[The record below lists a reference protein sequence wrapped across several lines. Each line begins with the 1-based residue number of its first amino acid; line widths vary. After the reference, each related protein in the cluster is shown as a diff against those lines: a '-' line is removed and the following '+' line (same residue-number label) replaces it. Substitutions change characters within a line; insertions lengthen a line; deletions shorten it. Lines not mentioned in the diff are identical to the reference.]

1 MKHFCKL
8 VPKDIVRSKPKDWG
22 SCLCQTC
29 LNPQLKIEACLSNVG
44 KSLFVETD
52 KLVKCD
58 ESKLKTFCEKVKSCE
73 KLSAI
78 FTGVKTLL
86 VSGDSQ
92 NSLCIRVDWSEN
104 GNQARQE
111 KGAYYHE
118 PQVSIN
124 AVVAYMSTSVISHCT
139 ISDTKSHKVTAVWAS
154 LEKVLSS
161 FDLDKVQILYIIT
174 DSLTSQ
180 HRSK

>member
-22 SCLCQTC
+22 TCLCQTC
-29 LNPQLKIEACLSNVG
+29 LNPQLKIEACLSNG
-44 KSLFVETD
+44 DKSLFVETD

-78 FTGVKTLL
+78 FTGVKTLF

-92 NSLCIRVDWSEN
+92 DSLCIRVDWSEN

-111 KGAYYHE
+111 K
-118 PQVSIN
+118 
-124 AVVAYMSTSVISHCT
+124 
-139 ISDTKSHKVTAVWAS
+139 
-154 LEKVLSS
+154 
-161 FDLDKVQILYIIT
+161 
-174 DSLTSQ
+174 
-180 HRSK
+180 